1 MRAATPTG
9 ARKTALGVAPR
20 DKCCHPF
27 LLGRPPMQVLRWIVG
42 AALFLILLLL
52 SLQNSELAT
61 LKFYHWWS
69 WQAPLIFV
77 VLIAFAIGA
86 AAGLLAGAM
95 RSARLSRQLNRLR
108 REQRAKD
115 GAPAADWARTGTVPG
130 TTPGSGP
137 GFER

>member
-1 MRAATPTG
+1 M
-9 ARKTALGVAPR
+9 
-20 DKCCHPF
+20 
-27 LLGRPPMQVLRWIVG
+27 MQVLRWVVG
-42 AALFLILLLL
+42 STIFLALLFL
-52 SLQNSELAT
+52 SLQNSELVT

-108 REQRAKD
+108 REQRHRD
-115 GAPAADWARTGTVPG
+115 GAPIADWARTGGVPG

-137 GFER
+137 GFEQTSGPADRR

>member
-1 MRAATPTG
+1 
-9 ARKTALGVAPR
+9 
-20 DKCCHPF
+20 
-27 LLGRPPMQVLRWIVG
+27 MQVLRWIVG
-42 AALFLILLLL
+42 STLFLALLFL
-52 SLQNSELAT
+52 SLQNSELVT

-108 REQRAKD
+108 REHKAKD
-115 GAPAADWARTGTVPG
+115 GAPSADWARTGSVPG
-130 TTPGSGP
+130 T
-137 GFER
+137 RNAILAKLR